1 MIPRESENELRKLA
15 KQFKAVAVIGPRQS
29 GKTTLVRHVFHDRPY
44 VSLENPDNRN
54 FILNDP
60 RGFLNSYASGAIID
74 EAQRNPELFSYL
86 QQVLDETSQP
96 GTFILTGSNNFLL
109 QENITQSLAGRIAY
123 LKLYSFSYDEL
134 KSQIDYPLNKLLY
147 SGTYPP
153 IYDQNIEPI
162 KWYANYVNTYIE
174 RDVRQLINIGN
185 QVHFNRFLKLCAG
198 RVGQMLNMNNL
209 AIETGVD
216 NKTIASWISILES
229 SFIIYRLKPHYK
241 NFNKRIVKTPK
252 LYFYDTGLVC
262 YLLGIKKTSQL
273 ESHPL
278 YGHIFENFIVS
289 DIFKTQHHNAL
300 PVELYY
306 WRDNSG
312 HEIDLLIDYGYPSLL
327 PIEIK
332 AGQTITSDFFKNLS
346 FFQKISGVHDSILT
360 YTGKQFQKRSSG
372 IKVIP
377 WNKLALDFKNEFSA

>member
-1 MIPRESENELRKLA
+1 M
-15 KQFKAVAVIGPRQS
+15 
-29 GKTTLVRHVFHDRPY
+29 
-44 VSLENPDNRN
+44 
-54 FILNDP
+54 
-60 RGFLNSYASGAIID
+60 
-74 EAQRNPELFSYL
+74 
-86 QQVLDETSQP
+86 
-96 GTFILTGSNNFLL
+96 